1 MAEPRTRESSRRL
14 CGRSLP
20 RSSRNLPHHCQ
31 TDTRENLQSCAV
43 FFEFAHLC
51 SQKQTLGSISYPDGQ
66 APLACW
72 LQGCLSFLPWKRG
85 WWGCEGGKQLG
96 EHTYLHSLSHT
107 HTHSCAPFCFSG
119 FAHPQVSD
127 SLCKAWGSLYLPKF
141 RGGKTQYLCG
151 ERDPSLLD
159 SCPLVS

>member
-107 HTHSCAPFCFSG
+107 HTHTRVHHS
-119 FAHPQVSD
+119 VSQD
-127 SLCKAWGSLYLPKF
+127 LLTRRCLIHSVKLGDHYIYPNLEEGRLSIYAENGTHLC
-141 RGGKTQYLCG
+141 
-151 ERDPSLLD
+151 
-159 SCPLVS
+159 